1 MQAVL
6 YTWAFCPFCVRAK
19 AILEDQDIEYVEHRM
34 DGKREELNELKRQYG
49 HPTVP
54 IILLDG
60 EFIGGCDELEV
71 LARRGA
77 LKAS

>member
-6 YTWAFCPFCVRAK
+6 YTWTYCPFCVRAK
-19 AILEDQDIEYVEHRM
+19 EVLEAEGIPFVEHRM
-34 DGKREELNELKRQYG
+34 DGKRDELNALKRQYG

-60 EFIGGCDELEV
+60 EFIGGCDELEA
-71 LARRGA
+71 LARRGG
-77 LKAS
+77 LKKA